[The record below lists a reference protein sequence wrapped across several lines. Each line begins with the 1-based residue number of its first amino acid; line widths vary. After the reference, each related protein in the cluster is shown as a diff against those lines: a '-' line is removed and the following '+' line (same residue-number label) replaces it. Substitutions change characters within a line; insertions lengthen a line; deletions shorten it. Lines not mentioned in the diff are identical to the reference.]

1 MNRRYLTGY
10 FFLFFLLGGLP
21 ATAQQKNGEV
31 HNVAEEL
38 ITVDGSSATLACW
51 LERIEREKQL
61 TLAYNASLLDLE
73 RVCHIARPGT
83 LTVKALL
90 GELFREYRMKVLPAA
105 GRKLVLQLIPR
116 QTYQLSGT
124 VKEAESGE
132 RLYGA
137 VVSLEDGYGNRSFAV
152 TDDNG
157 LFGMEVPEGTYRMR
171 ISYMGYTP
179 LQQEQLSIQTDR
191 TLHASLKPMSF
202 EMQGVTVKARR
213 AANELDAL
221 VPSNHLA
228 MSSNDLFSQIW
239 ILPGVA
245 GVPTQF
251 NFQVDG
257 GNTDENLLL
266 VDGVPVI
273 HAGHINPQLPT
284 FNGDAIKS
292 MTFHKGFFPTRLEGK
307 LSSVTEVKLKEGNL
321 QEHQRT
327 LTLDMPAASATLE
340 GPIIRNK
347 MSYVV
352 SLRRSWLDFFD
363 SLLSEEERLNHASY
377 DYTAKVVYNTN
388 ESSSLQLLAYGSRD
402 NYLWPDENGKEST
415 GLRWDNQ
422 IYQAA
427 YHTRLGKVESR
438 TAVYYT
444 SHLNRADAGLL
455 GVAEEGYVHNNIRTV
470 NASAEFGIRPDDQ
483 YQAHWGARYTH
494 EAYEWTVPEDASR
507 MRREPVHQFSLFY
520 DNDLRIARHL
530 YAQVGVHFVGY
541 LPQKHEHYYSIQPRF
556 SLRYTP
562 SERNLFYLN
571 FSKMEQFYHYLRMD
585 NFSFPT
591 DFRMPS
597 IEGYKP
603 RSSEHYEAG
612 WKHFFG
618 NGRMELS
625 AYYKTRRNVLAF
637 RPEFFMEDYD
647 WNNYIMAGDG
657 NSYGV
662 KLSVQAEWARW
673 TAQASYGYIRSWEW
687 FDDYQSGKRIPSV
700 YDIPHRLNGAL
711 SYKLGTRSTIT
722 LGGMLSSGR
731 VKDDDGDF
739 GPLPENSF
747 RGSREV
753 MRYRV
758 DAGYTYKRDFGGKL
772 LLLRAGLYNIV
783 GNPPEEEILDFYSV
797 HWHRHC
803 MPYAGVSFKF

>member
-1 MNRRYLTGY
+1 
-10 FFLFFLLGGLP
+10 
-21 ATAQQKNGEV
+21 
-31 HNVAEEL
+31 
-38 ITVDGSSATLACW
+38 
-51 LERIEREKQL
+51 
-61 TLAYNASLLDLE
+61 
-73 RVCHIARPGT
+73 
-83 LTVKALL
+83 
-90 GELFREYRMKVLPAA
+90 
-105 GRKLVLQLIPR
+105 
-116 QTYQLSGT
+116 
-124 VKEAESGE
+124 
-132 RLYGA
+132 
-137 VVSLEDGYGNRSFAV
+137 
-152 TDDNG
+152 
-157 LFGMEVPEGTYRMR
+157 
-171 ISYMGYTP
+171 
-179 LQQEQLSIQTDR
+179 
-191 TLHASLKPMSF
+191 
-202 EMQGVTVKARR
+202 
-213 AANELDAL
+213 
-221 VPSNHLA
+221 
-228 MSSNDLFSQIW
+228 
-239 ILPGVA
+239 
-245 GVPTQF
+245 
-251 NFQVDG
+251 
-257 GNTDENLLL
+257 
-266 VDGVPVI
+266 
-273 HAGHINPQLPT
+273 
-284 FNGDAIKS
+284 

-377 DYTAKVVYNTN
+377 DYTAKVVYNTS
-388 ESSSLQLLAYGSRD
+388 ESSSLQLLTYGSRD

-444 SHLNRADAGLL
+444 SHLNRADASLL
-455 GVAEEGYVHNNIRTV
+455 GIAEEGYVHNNIRTF
-470 NASAEFGIRPDDQ
+470 NASAEFGVRPDDQ

-520 DNDLRIARHL
+520 DNDLRVARHL

-585 NFSFPT
+585 NLSFPT

-625 AYYKTRRNVLAF
+625 AHYKTRRNVLAF

-662 KLSVQAEWARW
+662 KLSVQAEWPRW
-673 TAQASYGYIRSWEW
+673 TAQTSYGYIRSWEW

-711 SYKLGTRSTIT
+711 SYKLGTRSTVT

-731 VKDDDGDF
+731 
-739 GPLPENSF
+739 
-747 RGSREV
+747 
-753 MRYRV
+753 
-758 DAGYTYKRDFGGKL
+758 GKGE
-772 LLLRAGLYNIV
+772 R
-783 GNPPEEEILDFYSV
+783 
-797 HWHRHC
+797 
-803 MPYAGVSFKF
+803 